1 MGADSS
7 NLRIPPLPQIN
18 NVQCRHSFQGVDCP
32 ICRSVII
39 DNSFGKHRST
49 RNTVPEVPEAPE
61 APQRVPQRA
70 PQRVPQVPQKAPER
84 VPQVPKAPKAP
95 KVPKKNNKLKKGL
108 ITRILD
114 ILVGSGGPKPAKTIK
129 YNNTRKKVTNLGEC
143 PICLE
148 DIDSSGCILIGCG
161 HVFHCDCINLSE
173 RQSFSRECPVCRQT
187 FGAIEPV
194 NVGDPVPNSGKMFTS
209 FGKKKVTRILSLNQ
223 IKKYIKYLQR
233 L

>member
-18 NVQCRHSFQGVDCP
+18 NVQCRHSFQGEECP
-32 ICRSVII
+32 ICRNVIV

-49 RNTVPEVPEAPE
+49 RNTVPEETQRVPVV
-61 APQRVPQRA
+61 PQRVPV
-70 PQRVPQVPQKAPER
+70 VPV
-84 VPQVPKAPKAP
+84 VPQVPKVPT
-95 KVPKKNNKLKKGL
+95 VPKKNNKLKKGV

-114 ILVGSGGPKPAKTIK
+114 IIVGRGSPKPAKTIK
-129 YNNTRKKVTNLGEC
+129 YSNTRKKVTNLGEC

-161 HVFHCDCINLSE
+161 HVFHCDCIKLSE
-173 RQSFSRECPVCRQT
+173 RQTFSRECPVCRQT

-194 NVGDPVPNSGKMFTS
+194 NIGDPVPNSGKMFTS
-209 FGKKKVTRILSLNQ
+209 FGKKKNSRILSLNQ

>member
-49 RNTVPEVPEAPE
+49 RNTVPEEHVVHE
-61 APQRVPQRA
+61 RVPQRVHERV
-70 PQRVPQVPQKAPER
+70 PQRVPER
-84 VPQVPKAPKAP
+84 VPQVPKVPT
-95 KVPKKNNKLKKGL
+95 VPKKNNKLKKGV

-114 ILVGSGGPKPAKTIK
+114 ILVGRGSPKQAKTIK
-129 YNNTRKKVTNLGEC
+129 YSNTRKKVTNLGEC

-161 HVFHCDCINLSE
+161 HVFHCDCIKLSE
-173 RQSFSRECPVCRQT
+173 QQTFSRECPVCRQR

-209 FGKKKVTRILSLNQ
+209 FGKKKISRIISLNQ